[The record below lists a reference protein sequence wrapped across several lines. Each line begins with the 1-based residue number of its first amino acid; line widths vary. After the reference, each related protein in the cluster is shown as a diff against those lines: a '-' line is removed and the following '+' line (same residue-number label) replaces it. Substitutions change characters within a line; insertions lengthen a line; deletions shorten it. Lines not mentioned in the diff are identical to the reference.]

1 MDIEYLLW
9 LQNLRESWGSGAEFI
24 VTLITNIPKS
34 PLSALIPGILF
45 WCISKRAGLFLLFL
59 ASFGR
64 LVNTLIKDTVCVY
77 RPYFLDSNLHPEV
90 HAMEKASSFS
100 MPSGHTQGATAI
112 YGGLAYLYRKKFP
125 LLIIPCALIILA
137 VGFSRN
143 FLGVHTPQDV
153 LVAIVETLIVM
164 FLADKLFDAVDEDK
178 SLIKIFFGAGIV
190 FCVVAAIYVLTKSY
204 PVDYS
209 HGKIIVS
216 AAAAKI
222 DSLDSIGGTFGFLLG
237 AALEYKFVNFST
249 NVDLGVKIRR
259 VLIGGIVGGAAMVL
273 LYIFKIAGLEIVYE
287 FCKGF
292 LPIISIIFLVPFAFN
307 YLERKTKF
315 KFKKLGKR
323 K

>member
-9 LQNLRESWGSGAEFI
+9 LQNLRESLGSNADFLA
-24 VTLITNIPKS
+24 TLITSIPKS

-45 WCISKRAGLFLLFL
+45 WCINKRAGLFLLFL

-64 LVNTLIKDTVCVY
+64 LVNTLIKDTTCVY
-77 RPYFLDSNLHPEV
+77 RPYFLDSNLQPESA
-90 HAMEKASSFS
+90 AMQKASSYS
-100 MPSGHTQGATAI
+100 MPSGHTQGAAAI
-112 YGGLAYLYRKKFP
+112 YGGLAYFYRKKFP
-125 LLIIPCALIILA
+125 RLIIPCVLIILA

-153 LVAIVETLIVM
+153 LAAIVETLIVI
-164 FLADKLFDAVDEDK
+164 FVADKIFDALEEDK
-178 SLIKIFFGAGIV
+178 SLGKIFFCAGII
-190 FCVVAAIYVLTKSY
+190 FVAVSAFYILAKSY

-222 DSLDSIGGTFGFLLG
+222 DSLDSIGVTLGFLLG

-249 NVDLGVKIRR
+249 NVDLGVKVRR
-259 VLIGGIVGGAAMVL
+259 VIIGSVVGGLAMVL
-273 LYIFKIAGLEIVYE
+273 LVILKFSGLEIVYE

-292 LPIISIIFLVPFAFN
+292 LPTLSIIFFAPFAFN
-307 YLERKTKF
+307 YLEKKSRF
-315 KFKKLGKR
+315 KFKKLGNR
-323 K
+323 F